1 MGKQSLYTKYVA
13 VTLSLAQDLNTEE
26 TVEENRQQILVQ
38 IEDSNT

>member
-26 TVEENRQQILVQ
+26 TVENRQQILVQ